1 MIVSKL
7 KYRLS
12 ALLLVFITSNEV
24 FSQQDAQ
31 ASMYMFNP
39 LQFNPGYTGSRGA
52 LNATL
57 VNRAQWL
64 GVSGAPVTQF
74 LSIHAPI
81 ARKAF
86 GIGGHFSNDIIG
98 AKYNT
103 AVFADLAYSQPLGK
117 GKRINFGMSAGL
129 DMYNFD
135 FTAKKLNPNDPTDIN
150 FLVQDSKVAFNTG
163 IGVYFHAK
171 KFYTGISVPRLMK
184 ASWNNVDLAVQHFF
198 IAAGYVYPI
207 NTVTDL
213 KLSTLLKV
221 VKNAPLTM
229 DINANL
235 FFYKKF
241 WVGGMYRYNESFGVN
256 MAIQLQEKWMF
267 GYSFDFVYNQLRS
280 TKNIGTHELML
291 TYDMNGRRS
300 IYASP
305 RYF

>member
-7 KYRLS
+7 KYPFIS
-12 ALLLVFITSNEV
+12 LLVVFMTCTSV
-24 FSQQDAQ
+24 FAQQEAQ

-39 LQFNPGYTGSRGA
+39 IQFNPAYAGSRGA

-57 VNRAQWL
+57 VNRAQWV

-74 LSIHAPI
+74 LSVHTPI

-86 GIGGHFSNDIIG
+86 GVGGHLSNDIIG
-98 AKYNT
+98 AKVNT
-103 AVFADLAYSQPLGK
+103 SIFADLAYSQSLGK
-117 GKRINFGMSAGL
+117 KRRLNIGMSAGL
-129 DMYNFD
+129 DLYNFN
-135 FTAKKLNPNDPTDIN
+135 FTEEKLNPTDKG
-150 FLVQDSKVAFNTG
+150 DSYIKAHSQAAFNTG
-163 IGVYFHAK
+163 LGLYFHTK
-171 KFYTGISVPRLMK
+171 SYYVGVSVPRLMK
-184 ASWNNVDLAVQHFF
+184 TSWKSVDLTTQHFF
-198 IAAGYVYPI
+198 IAGGYVYRI

-213 KLSTLLKV
+213 KVSTLVKV
-221 VKNAPLTM
+221 VKNAPITADL
-229 DINANL
+229 NANL

-267 GYSFDFVYNQLRS
+267 GYSFDFVYNQLRT
-280 TKNIGTHELML
+280 TKNIGTHEIML